1 MVRKDR
7 SSYVKK
13 TYLIIMMP
21 EFYQKHF
28 KSQLSLAD
36 YLFVKILITLLQSIK
51 KVSLETL
58 ATVLPIPITFESR
71 RKRIQRFLSLP
82 NLSIEKT
89 WFPIV
94 TEWLKTEFTSEKIIH
109 VVIDRTN
116 WACVNLFMVSV
127 VWDKRAFPVYFEL
140 LPKLGSSNI
149 DEQTAIISKVLPLF
163 KNYKICVLGD
173 REFCSVKLANW
184 LKDRNIYFCLRIK
197 KTHFVEMQTGIY
209 LELNELGLS
218 PGVSFFFKGVKVT
231 KSHGFTSFNVA
242 CKWKRKLLGVAPEE
256 GWFILT
262 NLDSLELAI
271 AYYKKRFD
279 IEEMFRDF
287 KSGGYNLEG
296 TNVSGKRFITLIIL
310 IAFAKRA
317 GGNLAYTSATIQGQE
332 IKRKGIQK
340 YVGRVKEYGR
350 TQRRHSSF
358 YIGLYGNNWVN
369 FMEPC
374 IELVTKLIKL
384 NRNKQKYYQ
393 RGLRAMRLILSAS

>member
-13 TYLIIMMP
+13 TYLMIMLP
-21 EFYQKHF
+21 EFYQKHL
-28 KSQLSLAD
+28 KSQLSFAD
-36 YLFVKILITLLQSIK
+36 YILLKILITLLQSIK
-51 KVSLETL
+51 KVRLEAL

-82 NLSIEKT
+82 NLSIEKI

-94 TEWLKTEFTSEKIIH
+94 NAWLEAEYTSEKIIY

-116 WACVNLFMVSV
+116 WACVNLFLVSV
-127 VWDKRAFPVYFEL
+127 VWDKRAFPIYFTL

-149 DEQTAIISKVLPLF
+149 DEQTTILSKVFPIF
-163 KNYKICVLGD
+163 QNYKICRLGD
-173 REFCSVKLANW
+173 REFRSIKLANW
-184 LKDRNIYFCLRIK
+184 LRERKISFCLRIK
-197 KTHFVEMQTGIY
+197 KNHFIERKTDIW
-209 LELNELGLS
+209 LALNELGLS
-218 PGVSFFFKGVKVT
+218 PGVSFFFQGVKVT
-231 KSHGFTSFNVA
+231 KFQGFTSFNVT
-242 CKWKRKLLGVAPEE
+242 CKWKRKILEVAPDE

-262 NLDSLELAI
+262 NLESLELAI
-271 AYYKKRFD
+271 ASYKKRFD

-296 TNVSGKRFITLIIL
+296 TNVSGERLISLIIL
-310 IAFAKRA
+310 IAI
-317 GGNLAYTSATIQGQE
+317 AYTSATIAGQE

-340 YVGRVKEYGR
+340 YVGRVKEYER
-350 TQRRHSSF
+350 IERRHSSF
-358 YIGLYGNNWVN
+358 YIGLYGNNWLN
-369 FMEPC
+369 FREPC
-374 IELVTKLIKL
+374 LELVTELIKL

>member
-1 MVRKDR
+1 M
-7 SSYVKK
+7 
-13 TYLIIMMP
+13 
-21 EFYQKHF
+21 
-28 KSQLSLAD
+28 
-36 YLFVKILITLLQSIK
+36 
-51 KVSLETL
+51 
-58 ATVLPIPITFESR
+58 
-71 RKRIQRFLSLP
+71 
-82 NLSIEKT
+82 
-89 WFPIV
+89 
-94 TEWLKTEFTSEKIIH
+94 
-109 VVIDRTN
+109 
-116 WACVNLFMVSV
+116 
-127 VWDKRAFPVYFEL
+127 YFEL

-149 DEQTAIISKVLPLF
+149 NEQTAIISQVLPLF
-163 KNYKICVLGD
+163 KNHQICVLGD

-184 LKDRNIYFCLRIK
+184 LRKRSFYFCLRIK
-197 KTHFVEMQTGIY
+197 KNHFVEMQTNIW

-218 PGVSFFFKGVKVT
+218 PGVSFFLKGVKVT
-231 KSHGFTSFNVA
+231 KSQGFTSFNLA
-242 CKWKRKLLGVAPEE
+242 CKWKRKILGVAPEE

-262 NLDSLELAI
+262 NLHSLESAI

-310 IAFAKRA
+310 IAI
-317 GGNLAYTSATIQGQE
+317 AYTSATIQGQE

-369 FMEPC
+369 FMEPY
-374 IELVTKLIKL
+374 IELVSELIKL
-384 NRNKQKYYQ
+384 NRNKRKYYQ